1 MPFKKI
7 EIDVTICSQP
17 IVKETN
23 INLLLTEC
31 GADRGGQVFCSCCN
45 IGENV
50 AVRLPRS
57 VCILTT
63 SVKISHADLPLG
75 NTLKRQSNNNGIGI
89 GRDV

>member
-1 MPFKKI
+1 MPFNKNRL
-7 EIDVTICSQP
+7 IDVTICSQP

-50 AVRLPRS
+50 AVRLQTSPRS

-75 NTLKRQSNNNGIGI
+75 NTETAE
-89 GRDV
+89 